1 MDIAFLDM
9 VLLGTYFILL
19 FFSIFWLLVL
29 FTREKEEEK
38 EIKKTKLSN
47 HPFFTVIVPA
57 YNEEASIFRTL
68 ESLTDLDYP
77 IEKIEI
83 IVVND
88 GSKDQTPKIVRQFIK
103 EHPAHKIILLDQE
116 NRGKASAMNKGLA
129 LAKGDFFAC
138 LDADSFVAPDA
149 LQAILPLF
157 ENNPNLAAVCPLLKV
172 KTPQSI
178 LQKVQW
184 YEYAVNMFY
193 RFLNAKLD
201 CVHVTPGPFSVYNT
215 KIIKDLGGYD
225 ETTITED
232 LEIAIRLQKNNYK
245 IAHTFDT
252 VVETVTPA
260 SWKKLFWQR
269 IRWYKGSVD
278 NSIRYRHLMFNKD
291 YGDFGMMRMPTI
303 ALSGILAIILAGTLL
318 HALMKLILEKLA
330 FYRSIHFDLF
340 TLIKNYRF
348 EFDFLVLPFS
358 RLFIAATLI
367 GISFFIMIYSYKLIK
382 EKITNHG
389 KTFVSLLTYLFIYG
403 FFITAVWVYIAF
415 MFVSRKKNSWF

>member
-1 MDIAFLDM
+1 MNIEFLDV
-9 VLLGTYFILL
+9 VLFGTYFILL

-29 FTREKEEEK
+29 FTRDKDEGKEE
-38 EIKKTKLSN
+38 KKVKLSN

-57 YNEEASIFRTL
+57 YNEEASIFKTL
-68 ESLTDLDYP
+68 ESLVNLDYP
-77 IEKIEI
+77 LEKVEI

-88 GSKDQTPKIVRQFIK
+88 GSKDQTPKIVEEFIK
-103 EHPAHKIILLDQE
+103 EHPAHKIILLNQK

-129 LAKGDFFAC
+129 MAKGDFFAC

-149 LQAILPLF
+149 LQVIIPFF
-157 ENNPNLAAVCPLLKV
+157 ENDHNVAAVCPLLKV
-172 KTPQSI
+172 KKPQSI

-201 CVHVTPGPFSVYNT
+201 CVHVTPGPFSVYKT
-215 KIIKDLGGYD
+215 KVIKDLGGYD

-278 NSIRYRHLMFNKD
+278 NSIRYGHLMFNKN

-318 HALMKLILEKLA
+318 YALMKLILEKLV
-330 FYRSIHFDLF
+330 FYRSINFDIL

-348 EFDFLVLPFS
+348 EFDFLALPFS

-415 MFVSRKKNSWF
+415 MFISRKKNSWF